1 MQPEAIRKRSRRP
14 LARALERLPAAWARA
29 LGWLA
34 LAWASALL
42 LTMPQWVDMA
52 RQWFTVSTY
61 QHILFVPAIIGWLV
75 WNRREVLAGIPP
87 QAWLPGLGMVA
98 GALLVWLVGTLTS
111 LDLIAQA
118 GAVLVLQSAVLAV
131 LGPRAGAVLAFPLAF
146 AAFLV
151 PFGEE
156 IVTPLQMLTADMV
169 IALTHLSGI
178 PAQIDGIFIDTPAG
192 LFEVAEACA
201 GVQFVVAMLTLGVL
215 AAKVGMTRWPH
226 RTALLALCLVVPI
239 LANGVRAWAI
249 VAIAQYVGAE
259 RAGGIDHIV
268 YGWVFFAL
276 VVALV
281 MALAWRWFDRDPEA
295 EGRSTARWAGHP
307 VVTAIDR
314 LHLRAG
320 TLAPLMVALIALA
333 GLWSGLARSANYEAA
348 TLVAPEVPGWALVET
363 PMRTNWQPV
372 GAAASERLHVIF
384 RDSRGRS
391 VDLYL
396 AAYDGDADP
405 TASAEG
411 AVPQDTP
418 WRRVRA
424 VPAPAGMM
432 GEELVWNATEHRM
445 AWTAYVAGGQAS
457 ANPLSFRLSG
467 LGDRL
472 TLRAE
477 PRWLVILSTD
487 DGASEEQAEALL
499 RRFHARSGGPAAL
512 VEAATAR

>member
-1 MQPEAIRKRSRRP
+1 MAQV
-14 LARALERLPAAWARA
+14 LGGLPAAWPRA

-34 LAWASALL
+34 FAWGSALL

-61 QHILFVPAIIGWLV
+61 QHILFVPPIIGWLV
-75 WNRREVLAGIPP
+75 WNRREALAGIAP

-98 GALLVWLVGTLTS
+98 GALFVWLVGTLTS
-111 LDLIAQA
+111 LDLLAQA
-118 GAVLVLQSAVLAV
+118 GAVLVLQCAVLAV
-131 LGPRAGAVLAFPLAF
+131 LGLRAGAVLAFPLAF

-156 IVTPLQMLTADMV
+156 IVTPLQMLTAEMV

-226 RTALLALCLVVPI
+226 RIALLALCLVVPI
-239 LANGVRAWAI
+239 LANGVRAWGTI
-249 VAIAQYVGAE
+249 AIAQYVGAE

-295 EGRSTARWAGHP
+295 EGRCAGRWVDHRL
-307 VVTAIDR
+307 VLAIDR
-314 LHLRAG
+314 PHLRAS
-320 TLAPLMVALIALA
+320 TLVPVLVALIALA
-333 GLWSGLARSANYEAA
+333 GLWSGLARSGTYDRAA
-348 TLVAPEVPGWALVET
+348 LAGPDVPGWTLVET
-363 PMRTNWQPV
+363 QMRTNWQPL
-372 GAAASERLHVIF
+372 GAAASERLHLIY
-384 RDSRGRS
+384 RDPEGQS

-411 AVPQDTP
+411 AVPQNTP

-424 VPAPAGMM
+424 VSAAEGMM
-432 GEELVWNATEHRM
+432 GEELVRSATEHRM
-445 AWTAYVAGGQAS
+445 AWTSYVAGGQS
-457 ANPLSFRLSG
+457 TANTLAFRLID

-472 TLRAE
+472 ALRAE
-477 PRWLVILSTD
+477 PRWLVILSTA
-487 DGASEEQAEALL
+487 DGASEEQAEGLL